1 MNRTESVFGPGIG
14 ETQRRLLG
22 LIKRSGECTLAQL
35 EAEFDLNRET
45 LRTHLK
51 SLVAM
56 GLVERPGVHRKG
68 PGRPHGLFRLT
79 GAGEALFP
87 RREGE
92 LLGELAGF
100 LQEQGRLDL
109 LEEFFE
115 RRLARRRRDLA
126 PRVAGLRGRER
137 LEAVAAILSEE
148 GFVAEVVAGE
158 AGPRL
163 RLCHCPLRELVAVSE
178 LPCRFEKRL
187 IESLLGERS
196 RREAFIPEG
205 EHACTYAVG
214 PPAKQR
220 ARERAGRSAA
230 AAATGSSPATRRGPA
245 AAARRA

>member
-1 MNRTESVFGPGIG
+1 MNRAETPFGPGIG
-14 ETQRRLLG
+14 ESQRRILG

-68 PGRPHGLFRLT
+68 PGRPHVLYRLT
-79 GAGEALFP
+79 AAGEALFP

-92 LLGELAGF
+92 LLGELADF
-100 LQEQGRLDL
+100 LHQNGRRDL

-115 RRLARRRRDLA
+115 RRLARRRRELA

-137 LEAVAAILSEE
+137 LEAIAGILSEQ
-148 GFVAEVVAGE
+148 GFVAEVVAGD
-158 AGPRL
+158 GMPGL
-163 RLCHCPLRELVAVSE
+163 RLCHCPLRDLVAVSE

-196 RREAFIPEG
+196 RRETFMLEG
-205 EHACTYAVG
+205 DHACTYAVG
-214 PPAKQR
+214 PLSR
-220 ARERAGRSAA
+220 LGRKRGAA
-230 AAATGSSPATRRGPA
+230 PA
-245 AAARRA
+245 A

>member
-1 MNRTESVFGPGIG
+1 MESVFGPGIG
-14 ETQRRLLG
+14 ESQRRLLG

-35 EAEFDLNRET
+35 EAGFDLNRET

-68 PGRPHGLFRLT
+68 PGRPHVLYRLT
-79 GAGEALFP
+79 PAGEALFP

-100 LQEQGRLDL
+100 LHEKGRRDL

-115 RRLARRRRDLA
+115 RRLARRRRELA

-137 LEAVAAILSEE
+137 LEAIAGILSEE
-148 GFVAEVVAGE
+148 GFVAEVVAGD
-158 AGPRL
+158 GDPRL
-163 RLCHCPLRELVAVSE
+163 RLCHCPLREMVARSD

-187 IESLLGERS
+187 IEGLLGVRS
-196 RREAFIPEG
+196 RRETFIPEG
-205 EHACTYAVG
+205 EHACSYAVG
-214 PPAKQR
+214 PLSR
-220 ARERAGRSAA
+220 LGRERGTA
-230 AAATGSSPATRRGPA
+230 PA
-245 AAARRA
+245 A

>member
-1 MNRTESVFGPGIG
+1 MQGKESLFGPGIG
-14 ETQRRLLG
+14 ESQRKLLG

-68 PGRPHGLFRLT
+68 PGRPHVLFRLT

-100 LQEQGRLDL
+100 LHEKGRRDL

-126 PRVAGLRGRER
+126 PRVAGLRGRDR
-137 LEAVAAILSEE
+137 LGAVAGILSEE
-148 GFVAEVVAGE
+148 GFVAEIVAGE
-158 AGPRL
+158 AGTHL
-163 RLCHCPLRELVAVSE
+163 RLCHCPLRELVAVSD

-187 IESLLGERS
+187 IESLLGKRS
-196 RREAFIPEG
+196 RRDGFIPDG
-205 EHACTYAVG
+205 DHACTYAVG
-214 PPAKQR
+214 PSARRR
-220 ARERAGRSAA
+220 AR
-230 AAATGSSPATRRGPA
+230 P
-245 AAARRA
+245 

>member
-1 MNRTESVFGPGIG
+1 MQRTEPVFGPGIG
-14 ETQRRLLG
+14 ESQRRLLG

-35 EAEFDLNRET
+35 EASFDLNRET

-68 PGRPHGLFRLT
+68 PGRPHVLYRLT
-79 GAGEALFP
+79 PAAEALFP

-100 LQEQGRLDL
+100 LREKGRGDL

-115 RRLARRRRDLA
+115 RRLARRRRQLA

-137 LEAVAAILSEE
+137 LEATAAILSEE

-158 AGPRL
+158 AGPSL
-163 RLCHCPLRELVAVSE
+163 RLCHCPLQGLVAVSE
-178 LPCRFEKRL
+178 LPCRFEKKL

-196 RREAFIPEG
+196 RRETFMLEG
-205 EHACTYAVG
+205 DHACTYAVG
-214 PPAKQR
+214 SLAK
-220 ARERAGRSAA
+220 ARVR
-230 AAATGSSPATRRGPA
+230 P
-245 AAARRA
+245 

>member
-1 MNRTESVFGPGIG
+1 MQRMESVFGPGIG
-14 ETQRRLLG
+14 ESQRRLLG

-35 EAEFDLNRET
+35 EAGFELNRET

-68 PGRPHGLFRLT
+68 PGRPHVLYRLT
-79 GAGEALFP
+79 PAAEALFP

-100 LQEQGRLDL
+100 LREKDRQDL

-115 RRLARRRRDLA
+115 RRLARRRRELA

-137 LEAVAAILSEE
+137 LEAIAGILSEE

-158 AGPRL
+158 TGPSL
-163 RLCHCPLRELVAVSE
+163 HLCHCPLRGLVAVSE

-196 RREAFIPEG
+196 RRETFMLEG
-205 EHACTYAVG
+205 DHACTYAVG
-214 PPAKQR
+214 SSAKLR
-220 ARERAGRSAA
+220 AR
-230 AAATGSSPATRRGPA
+230 P
-245 AAARRA
+245 